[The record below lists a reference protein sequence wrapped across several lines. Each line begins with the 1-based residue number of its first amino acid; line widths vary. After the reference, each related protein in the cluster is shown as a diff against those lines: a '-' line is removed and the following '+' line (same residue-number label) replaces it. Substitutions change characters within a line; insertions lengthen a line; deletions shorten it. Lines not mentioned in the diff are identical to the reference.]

1 MPAPSKRLDAI
12 PTYLF
17 AEISRIKAEKIAS
30 GADVIDLGIGDP
42 DQPTPQPIIRALQR
56 AAEDPRTHSYDES
69 PRGWRPFLEA
79 ASKWYEREYGV
90 ALDPATEMLEVIGSK
105 EGLAHIVWAFCDPGD
120 VVLVPDPGY
129 PVYRVHAKMAGATI
143 HSMPLLEENGCLPN
157 LADIPSEV
165 ASRAKMMFVCYPCN
179 PTGAVATA
187 GFFEDAVRFC
197 REHDILLVSDMAYAQ
212 VVFDGYKAPAALQV
226 DGSREHVVEF
236 HSLSKPFNMTGW
248 RIGFACG
255 SPSAVGTLGR
265 FKDNIDSKQFPAVA
279 QAAAF
284 ALLEGDNSATMEL
297 YRKRRDALVGGLNS
311 AGWKV
316 EPPQATFYVWAR
328 VPTGETSA
336 DFAKRL
342 LEEASVLV
350 IPGTGYG
357 ENGEG
362 YVRMSLT
369 VRGDVAGERL
379 AEAARRMAGV
389 ALGRV

>member
-12 PTYLF
+12 PPYLF

-30 GADVIDLGIGDP
+30 GADMIDLGIGDP
-42 DQPTPQPIIRALQR
+42 DQPTPLGIIRALQR

-69 PRGWRPFLEA
+69 PRGWKPFLQA
-79 ASKWYEREYGV
+79 AAKWYEREYGV
-90 ALDPATEMLEVIGSK
+90 ALDPAANMLEVIGSK

-129 PVYRVHAKMAGATI
+129 PVYRVHAKMAGATV
-143 HSMPLLEENGCLPN
+143 HPMPLLEQNGFLPN
-157 LADIPSEV
+157 LADIPTD
-165 ASRAKMMFVCYPCN
+165 AARRAKMMFVCYPCN
-179 PTGAVATA
+179 PTGAVATHE
-187 GFFEDAVRFC
+187 FFEEAVRFC
-197 REHDILLVSDMAYAQ
+197 REYDILLVSDMAYAQ
-212 VVFDGYKAPAALQV
+212 VTYDGYKPPAALQME
-226 DGSREHVVEF
+226 GSREHVIEF

-255 SPSAVGTLGR
+255 APSAVETLGR
-265 FKDNIDSKQFPAVA
+265 FKDNVDTKQFPAVA
-279 QAAAF
+279 EAAAF

-297 YRKRRDALVGGLNS
+297 YKKRRDALVGGLTQ
-311 AGWKV
+311 AGWRV
-316 EPPQATFYVWAR
+316 EPPRATFYVWAR
-328 VPTGETSA
+328 VPTGESSA

-357 ENGEG
+357 ETGEG

-379 AEAARRMAGV
+379 AEAAQRIAGV

>member
-1 MPAPSKRLDAI
+1 MPAASKRLDAI
-12 PTYLF
+12 PPYLF

-42 DQPTPQPIIRALQR
+42 DQPTPEPIVRALQQ
-56 AAEDPRTHSYDES
+56 AAENPRTHSYDES
-69 PRGWRPFLEA
+69 PRGWKPFLEA
-79 ASKWYEREYGV
+79 AAKWYEREYGV
-90 ALDPATEMLEVIGSK
+90 TLDPGTEMLEVIGSK
-105 EGLAHIVWAFCDPGD
+105 EGLAHIVWAFCDPED

-129 PVYRVHAKMAGATI
+129 PVYRVHAKMAGATV
-143 HSMPLLEENGCLPN
+143 HVMPLLEERGFLPD
-157 LADIPSEV
+157 LADIPTEI
-165 ASRAKMMFVCYPCN
+165 ARKAKLIFLCYPCN
-179 PTGAVATA
+179 PTGAVADA
-187 GFFEDAVRFC
+187 RFFEDAVRFC

-212 VVFDGYKAPAALQV
+212 VTFDGYTAPAALQV
-226 DGSREHVVEF
+226 EGSREHVVEF

-255 SPSAVGTLGR
+255 SSSAVATLGR

-279 QAAAF
+279 EAAAF

-297 YRKRRDALVGGLNS
+297 YRRRRDALVGGLRE
-311 AGWKV
+311 AGWQV
-316 EPPQATFYVWAR
+316 EPPKGTFYVWAR
-328 VPTGETSA
+328 VPTDESSA
-336 DFAKRL
+336 EFAKRL

-357 ENGEG
+357 EYGEG

-369 VRGDVAGERL
+369 VRGDVSGERL
-379 AEAARRMAGV
+379 AEAARRMACV

>member
-1 MPAPSKRLDAI
+1 MPAASKRLDAI
-12 PTYLF
+12 PPYLF

-42 DQPTPQPIIRALQR
+42 DQPTPEPIVRALQR

-79 ASKWYEREYGV
+79 AATWYQREYGV
-90 ALDPATEMLEVIGSK
+90 ALDPTTEMLEVIGSK

-129 PVYRVHAKMAGATI
+129 PVYRIHSKMAGATV
-143 HSMPLLEENGCLPN
+143 HVMPLLAENAFLPK
-157 LADIPSEV
+157 LADIPAEI
-165 ASRAKMMFVCYPCN
+165 ARRAKLMFLCYPCN
-179 PTGAVATA
+179 PTGAVADA

-197 REHDILLVSDMAYAQ
+197 REYDILLVSDMAYAQ
-212 VVFDGYKAPAALQV
+212 VTFDGYQAPAALQV
-226 DGSREHVVEF
+226 EGSREHVVEF

-255 SPSAVGTLGR
+255 SPSAVGTLAR

-279 QAAAF
+279 EAAAF

-297 YRKRRDALVGGLNS
+297 YRKRRDALVGGLRE
-311 AGWKV
+311 AGWQV
-316 EPPQATFYVWAR
+316 QPPKGTFYVWAR
-328 VPTGETSA
+328 VPTDESST
-336 DFAKRL
+336 DFARRL

-357 ENGEG
+357 EHGEG

-369 VRGDVAGERL
+369 VRGDVGGERL

-389 ALGRV
+389 VLGRV

>member
-1 MPAPSKRLDAI
+1 MQPSTRLDRI
-12 PTYLF
+12 PPYAF
-17 AEISRIKAEKIAS
+17 AELNEKRRRALER
-30 GADVIDLGIGDP
+30 GVDVISLGVGDP
-42 DQPTPQPIIRALQR
+42 DRPTPSFIIERLAAAARDPKNHQYPDYEGSLAFRRAV
-56 AAEDPRTHSYDES
+56 AAYYAR
-69 PRGWRPFLEA
+69 R
-79 ASKWYEREYGV
+79 YGV
-90 ALDPATEMLEVIGSK
+90 ELDPATEVMAVIGSK
-105 EGLAHIVWAFCDPGD
+105 EGLAHLVWAFCDPGD
-120 VVLVPDPGY
+120 AVLVTDPGY
-129 PVYRVHAKMAGATI
+129 PVPAMHALLAGGRPVALALTAGRDFL
-143 HSMPLLEENGCLPN
+143 PDFDAVADADLRTARLLFLNYPN
-157 LADIPSEV
+157 
-165 ASRAKMMFVCYPCN
+165 N
-179 PTGAVATA
+179 PTGAVADRA
-187 GFFEDAVRFC
+187 FFERAVAFC
-197 REHDILLVSDMAYAQ
+197 REHGLLLVHDAAYAEIT
-212 VVFDGYKAPAALQV
+212 FDGFVAPSPLQV
-226 DGSREHVVEF
+226 AGARECVVEF
-236 HSLSKPFNMTGW
+236 GSLSKPFNMTGW

-279 QAAAF
+279 EAAAF
-284 ALLEGDNSATMEL
+284 ALLEGDNSATMDL
-297 YRKRRDALVGGLNS
+297 YKKRRGALVGGLNS